1 MADGQD
7 AARNA
12 ACKPPAMESPLQRP
26 GRTRVLV
33 AVSDETLPRMERVLA
48 GHDLVIAR
56 SSTAAEEALATQDF
70 GLIVLGVNF
79 DESRMFELLAH
90 VRAQE
95 RHHVVPVLC
104 VLGSSRR
111 LTPMAVEAIDRAAK
125 AMLANAFLWLEKF
138 RDDEAGNARI
148 RRIADY
154 LILIDGDMHQG
165 VQSP

>member
-1 MADGQD
+1 VD
-7 AARNA
+7 
-12 ACKPPAMESPLQRP
+12 SPLQRP

-33 AVSDETLPRMERVLA
+33 AVSDETRPRMEKVLA
-48 GHDLVIAR
+48 GHDVVIAR
-56 SSTAAEEALATQDF
+56 NSMEAEKALAAQGF

-79 DESRMFELLAH
+79 DESRMFELLAY

-111 LTPMAVEAIDRAAK
+111 LTAMAVEAIDRAAK

-138 RDDEAGNARI
+138 PDDETGDARI

-165 VQSP
+165 VTSS

>member
-1 MADGQD
+1 MD
-7 AARNA
+7 
-12 ACKPPAMESPLQRP
+12 SPLQRP

-33 AVSDETLPRMERVLA
+33 AVSDETRPRMEKVLA
-48 GHDLVIAR
+48 GHELVIAR
-56 SSTAAEEALATQDF
+56 SSMEAEKALATHEF

-79 DESRMFELLAH
+79 DESRMFELLAY

-111 LTPMAVEAIDRAAK
+111 LTAMAVEAIDRAAK

-138 RDDEAGNARI
+138 PDDETGDARI

-165 VQSP
+165 VTSS

>member
-1 MADGQD
+1 MD
-7 AARNA
+7 
-12 ACKPPAMESPLQRP
+12 SPLQRP

-33 AVSDETLPRMERVLA
+33 AVSDETRPRVERVLA

-56 SSTAAEEALATQDF
+56 SSMEAEKALARHDF
-70 GLIVLGVNF
+70 ALIVLGVNF
-79 DESRMFELLAH
+79 DESRMFELLAY

-111 LTPMAVEAIDRAAK
+111 LTAMAVEAIDRAAK

-138 RDDEAGNARI
+138 PDDEAGDARI

-165 VQSP
+165 VSSS

>member
-1 MADGQD
+1 MD
-7 AARNA
+7 
-12 ACKPPAMESPLQRP
+12 SPLQRP

-33 AVSDETLPRMERVLA
+33 AVSDETRPRMEKVLA
-48 GHDLVIAR
+48 GHDVVIAR
-56 SSTAAEEALATQDF
+56 NSMEAEKALAAQGF

-79 DESRMFELLAH
+79 DESRMFELLAY

-111 LTPMAVEAIDRAAK
+111 LTAMAVEAIDRAAK

-138 RDDEAGNARI
+138 PDDETGDARI

-165 VQSP
+165 VTSS

>member
-1 MADGQD
+1 VAVD
-7 AARNA
+7 
-12 ACKPPAMESPLQRP
+12 SPLQRP

-33 AVSDETLPRMERVLA
+33 AVSDETRPRMEKVLA

-56 SSTAAEEALATQDF
+56 NSMEAEKALATHDF

-79 DESRMFELLAH
+79 DESRMFELLAY

-111 LTPMAVEAIDRAAK
+111 LTAMAVEAIDRAAK

-138 RDDEAGNARI
+138 PDDEAGDARI

-165 VQSP
+165 VSSS